1 MSKVVNEAK
10 IKNPLIVAVREQLEH
25 RATWL
30 YLLCD
35 EASKRGLD
43 PKDFGSAAVKRCGL
57 MQGKGLVEKGKT
69 DSLVGLRKTLFTKPA
84 QWVFEM
90 KIKRCTD
97 DELFIDFHYC
107 PLVKA
112 WQKQGCTDEEI
123 CQLCDHAMCGDR
135 GIAESFG
142 CELELPA
149 TIARGDDIC
158 KIRFK
163 RKVSK

>member
-1 MSKVVNEAK
+1 MSKVKNEAK

-35 EASKRGLD
+35 EAQKRGLD
-43 PKDFGSAAVKRCGL
+43 PRDFGSAAVKRCGIT
-57 MQGKGLVEKGKT
+57 QGMGLIAKGKT

-90 KIKRCTD
+90 DIKNSTD
-97 DELFIDFHYC
+97 DELEIEFHYC

-112 WQKQGCTDEEI
+112 WQKAGCSDEEI
-123 CQLCDHAMCGDR
+123 AMLCDIAMCGDR
-135 GIAESFG
+135 GIGESYSAE
-142 CELELPA
+142 LDLPK
-149 TIARGDDIC
+149 TIANGDDVC
-158 KIRFK
+158 HLRYH
-163 RKVSK
+163 KVKK

>member
-1 MSKVVNEAK
+1 MSKVKNEAK

-43 PKDFGSAAVKRCGL
+43 PRDFGSAAVKRCGL
-57 MQGKGLVEKGKT
+57 SQGAGLVKKGKT
-69 DSLVGLRKTLFTKPA
+69 DSLVGLRKTLFTKAA

-90 KIKRCTD
+90 DIKRVED
-97 DELFIDFHYC
+97 DHLDIDFHYC

-112 WQKQGCTDEEI
+112 WQKQGCSDEEI
-123 CQLCDHAMCGDR
+123 KLLCDHAMCGDR

-142 CELELPA
+142 CELDLPQ
-149 TIARGDDIC
+149 TIAGGADTC
-158 KIRFK
+158 QIRFVRREK
-163 RKVSK
+163 K